1 MKSLLSVLL
10 ISFSVSSFA
19 AVKVG
24 VINIQKVIL
33 TIKEGKSV
41 DKTLKKSF
49 DKKQKKIKA
58 LEAEIRKMQE
68 KLQKQN
74 KVLSE
79 SAKATKMAEIQKK
92 VMAARQQMSKFQ
104 KEIQTQEANL
114 KKPILE
120 KLKPVID
127 DVSKSKSLDM
137 TFEISNNPIVYAAD
151 KVDITGD
158 VIKAYDKKH
167 SK

>member
-1 MKSLLSVLL
+1 MKSLLLVLVL
-10 ISFSVSSFA
+10 SFSVSAFS

-92 VMAARQQMSKFQ
+92 VMSARQQMSQFQ
-104 KEIQTQEANL
+104 KEIQKQEANL

-127 DVSKSKSLDM
+127 SVSKSKKVDI
-137 TFEISNNPIVYAAD
+137 TFEISNNPIVYAAE
-151 KVDITGD
+151 KVDITSD